1 MPEKREK
8 PDADRIA
15 EEAAGWVARLQSSDA
30 TPADAELF
38 QEWLERDDRHRAA
51 FDEFCN
57 LWGDLKDL
65 PIPADRLNK
74 LRGARRRRTVIR
86 TTAVAL
92 ILLISGSLYNAGYMD
107 RLRADYYTAVG
118 EVRTIDLADGS
129 RVYLN
134 TDTAIAVDLTESQR
148 RIHILR
154 GEAFFDVAK
163 DPQRPFIVDDA
174 TLSATAVG
182 TQYAVRAG
190 TLSLRPDVQVEEGKV
205 EVQTADQ
212 RVLVSAGYAAVIGD
226 GGTVIVQRADVADAT
241 AWRNGRLIFSG
252 RPLKEVLAVLARYR
266 HGQIVM
272 LDRAL
277 GEQKVSG
284 IFDLNDTDAALRDIE
299 MSLPVSVTHLT
310 GLLVVVGRRTP

>member
-30 TPADAELF
+30 TQADLDLF
-38 QEWLERDDRHRAA
+38 HQWLERDPLHREA
-51 FDEFCN
+51 FDEFRN

-65 PIPADRLNK
+65 PIPPERLDK
-74 LRGARRRRTVIR
+74 LRGARRRRTVYR
-86 TTAVAL
+86 ATTVAVGL
-92 ILLISGSLYNAGYMD
+92 MLLVSLYNAGYVD
-107 RLRADYYTAVG
+107 RMRADHYTSVG
-118 EVRTIDLADGS
+118 EVRSVELADGS

-134 TDTAIAVDLTESQR
+134 TDTAITVDLSGTAR

-163 DPQRPFIVDDA
+163 NPQRPFVVEDG
-174 TLSATAVG
+174 TLTATAVG

-190 TLSLRPDVQVEEGKV
+190 TRSFEPDVQVEEGKV
-205 EVQTADQ
+205 EVQSADQ
-212 RVLVSAGYAAVIGD
+212 RVLVSAGYTAAIG
-226 GGTVIVQRADVADAT
+226 GGGAVIVQPADVADAT

-252 RPLKEVLAVLARYR
+252 RPLKEVLAALARYR
-266 HGQIVM
+266 RGQIVM

-284 IFDLNDTDAALRDIE
+284 IFDLSDTDAALRDLE
-299 MSLPVSVTHLT
+299 MSLPVSVTHIT